1 MAKDRTQTKRN
12 RTVHSFEERK
22 RVVELY
28 ESGLSSKRIARK
40 LGLDDAM
47 VRSWIRKYRATGLES
62 LRPYWRSTR
71 NDRPPGLRESRWQE
85 NERQFALAFE
95 VYATS
100 PESAASI
107 ARRYGLDYQRF
118 MYHLNRY
125 HPELVE
131 QRRRLL
137 ENKTK

>member
-12 RTVHSFEERK
+12 RTAHSFEERK
-22 RVVELY
+22 RVVELF
-28 ESGLSSKRIARK
+28 ESGLSSKRIARN

-62 LRPYWRSTR
+62 LRPYWRSSR
-71 NDRPPGLRESRWQE
+71 SDRPPGLRESRWQE

-100 PESAASI
+100 LESASSI
-107 ARRYGLDYQRF
+107 ARRYGLVYQRV

-131 QRRRLL
+131 QRRRQL
-137 ENKTK
+137 ENITK